1 MDGKAAIYRREAEG
15 SFYVELWVP
24 SAKRQ
29 IKRSLKTTNDETARS
44 KVMEFVFENLATE
57 KAGLNVFSE
66 SLADLINAWESKQ
79 QERMERGEIRS
90 EQRIRQ
96 KNHRLAKSD

>member
-1 MDGKAAIYRREAEG
+1 
-15 SFYVELWVP
+15 
-24 SAKRQ
+24 
-29 IKRSLKTTNDETARS
+29 
-44 KVMEFVFENLATE
+44 MEFVFENLATE

-79 QERMERGEIRS
+79 QARMERGEIRS

-96 KNHRLAKSD
+96 KTTVWRKQLEAVY

>member
-29 IKRSLKTTNDETARS
+29 IKRSLKTTNEETARS
-44 KVMEFVFENLATE
+44 KAMEFVLEKLATE

-66 SLADLINAWESKQ
+66 SLTDLINAESNA
-79 QERMERGEIRS
+79 RATERGEIRS
-90 EQRIRQ
+90 EQRIVKRPLF
-96 KNHRLAKSD
+96 K